1 MNKNHVLF
9 LLSLCLIFVDLLF
22 FTGFYSSD
30 DMSYWASI
38 FSLSSGVLPSPGLVG
53 YRLTTTLPA
62 ALIYSLSHS
71 FFLTT
76 ASYLLYHLGIAFI
89 AYFLGSLL
97 FSYQLGLLSFFL
109 ISFYPGFYIYAGAVL
124 PDLPQAFWLGLSLF
138 FILLYQKKQNIL
150 SERSLYFFVFSSGL
164 ATGFA
169 YGAKISGIIFVV
181 PLSLSLLCIHY
192 KEYKK
197 LFISG
202 LFLILGVF
210 SYLAFEFVIFYSYH
224 GSLQFQIFSLSTH
237 SDHYLEKMHAQGFY
251 PWERFN
257 YFLYRIKQI
266 KGKNFWLLFLFS
278 SFFTPVF
285 SRKNKEDFLSA
296 CILSFSFI
304 FVFIYLT
311 FGSTNFSQYRPPSIQ
326 VRYYAP
332 CILPGVL
339 LFSWFFFLL
348 KNSIQLSFP
357 KKRVVKIL
365 FFFIF
370 SAVIGYPL
378 KLVLSLSNNRSYTN
392 IYGAHRS
399 QAFLLAIKDIRLGL
413 LSRDPI
419 FLENAYNRV
428 SPIILHNNLD
438 VKLFNKNNLPDRF
451 WLIRLAHPHL
461 TNVLLKSL
469 QKQGYKLRSR
479 KSYHGAGFK
488 FLAVKEALMPWTGE
502 FTEVIEERKR
512 EKNNGFSAE
521 AIYLVR
527 N

>member
-30 DMSYWASI
+30 DASYWGSI
-38 FSLSSGVLPSPGLVG
+38 FRLSSGALPPPSLVG
-53 YRLTTTLPA
+53 YRLSTTLPA
-62 ALIYSLSHS
+62 ALIYSFSQS

-76 ASYLLYHLGIAFI
+76 ASYILYHLGIAFI

-97 FSYQLGLLSFFL
+97 FSYHLGLLSFFL

-138 FILLYQKKQNIL
+138 FILFYQKKQNIF
-150 SERSLYFFVFSSGL
+150 SDRSLYFLVFCSGL
-164 ATGFA
+164 ETGIA

-181 PLSLSLLCIHY
+181 PLGLSLLCIHY

-202 LFLILGVF
+202 LFLMLGVF
-210 SYLAFEFVIFYSYH
+210 SYVALEFIIFYSYH
-224 GSLQFQIFSLSTH
+224 GSLQLQMFSLSTH

-257 YFLYRIKQI
+257 YFWYRIENS
-266 KGKNFWLLFLFS
+266 KGKKFWLFFFFS
-278 SFFTPVF
+278 SFLTPLFT
-285 SRKNKEDFLSA
+285 RKNKENFLSS

-326 VRYYAP
+326 ARYYAP

-339 LFSWFFFLL
+339 LFSWFLFLL
-348 KNSIQLSFP
+348 KNFLQLYFP
-357 KKRVVKIL
+357 KKRVIKIL

-370 SAVIGYPL
+370 
-378 KLVLSLSNNRSYTN
+378 
-392 IYGAHRS
+392 
-399 QAFLLAIKDIRLGL
+399 
-413 LSRDPI
+413 
-419 FLENAYNRV
+419 
-428 SPIILHNNLD
+428 
-438 VKLFNKNNLPDRF
+438 
-451 WLIRLAHPHL
+451 
-461 TNVLLKSL
+461 
-469 QKQGYKLRSR
+469 
-479 KSYHGAGFK
+479 
-488 FLAVKEALMPWTGE
+488 
-502 FTEVIEERKR
+502 
-512 EKNNGFSAE
+512 
-521 AIYLVR
+521 
-527 N
+527 